1 MHQADPADHINGA
14 GILDES
20 VEEWK
25 RQFADWEASLENSI
39 EEEEEEDAEGKDDDR
54 RKTRDDGNHRRE

>member
-39 EEEEEEDAEGKDDDR
+39 EEEEEDAKGKGDDR
-54 RKTRDDGNHRRE
+54 RETRDDGNHRRK

>member
-14 GILDES
+14 GLLDES

-39 EEEEEEDAEGKDDDR
+39 EEEEEDAEGKDDDR

>member
-1 MHQADPADHINGA
+1 VHQADPADHINGA

-39 EEEEEEDAEGKDDDR
+39 EEEEEDAEGKDDDR